1 MNNETTNAIVLYQTE
16 NGKTQ
21 IDVTMRDET
30 LWLTQKQLTELF
42 DVKTPAISKH
52 LKNIFESGE
61 LNENTVVS
69 KMEITAQDGKKY
81 KTQLY
86 NLDAVIAIGYRIN
99 SQKATA
105 FRIWATDVL
114 KTYIIK
120 GYALNELKLQK
131 QASQISSLKSA
142 IALFERSLE
151 HQIESRKDAQEIA
164 KLLATFAE
172 GLDLLDDFDHERLDD
187 TGKSEQA
194 VIRISKEE
202 FLNVIQNMQ
211 SDFESDVFAVPKDD
225 SFESSINQIY
235 QSFNAQDCYPS
246 LEEKASMLLY
256 LIVKNHSFVDGNK
269 RIGASCF
276 LYFLDK
282 NNILYQQG
290 IPIIDNNTLFALTL
304 LIASSKPEEMETTK
318 KIVMSVL
325 NRATPSARSV

>member
-1 MNNETTNAIVLYQTE
+1 M
-16 NGKTQ
+16 
-21 IDVTMRDET
+21 
-30 LWLTQKQLTELF
+30 
-42 DVKTPAISKH
+42 
-52 LKNIFESGE
+52 
-61 LNENTVVS
+61 
-69 KMEITAQDGKKY
+69 
-81 KTQLY
+81 
-86 NLDAVIAIGYRIN
+86 
-99 SQKATA
+99 
-105 FRIWATDVL
+105 
-114 KTYIIK
+114 
-120 GYALNELKLQK
+120 
-131 QASQISSLKSA
+131 KSA